1 MCFQRIVLLL
11 HLHSACALLQSSYPM
26 NLVIDKGNT
35 SVKCAVYDGEEQV
48 VCRRTR
54 AEDFSANA
62 LGELLGKY
70 DIDCAACACSGG
82 MPAWLPALLRER
94 GIDWLVVTGATPAP
108 LQPAYTEPEK
118 FGGDRWAALIGAA
131 ALSPDTPLLVCD
143 AGTCLTFD
151 VATSDLHL
159 GGMIA
164 PGLTMRLRAMH
175 DYTHALPLVEAEG
188 EATVLAA
195 DTDSALRAGA
205 LYGMAFELS
214 SYMIAT
220 KQNLTGVQCFL
231 TGGDAER
238 LVALGLNDFRVE
250 PDLVLI
256 GLNKILTYHYE
267 TT

>member
-1 MCFQRIVLLL
+1 
-11 HLHSACALLQSSYPM
+11 M
-26 NLVIDKGNT
+26 NLVIDIGNT
-35 SVKCAVYDGEEQV
+35 SVKCAVYDGEDCI
-48 VCRRTR
+48 CRHRY
-54 AEDFSANA
+54 ASDAFIDSV
-62 LGELLGKY
+62 LSDLLCEA
-70 DIDCAACACSGG
+70 DIDHAACVASGG
-82 MPAWLPALLRER
+82 LPAWMPMVFSER
-94 GIDWLVVTGATPAP
+94 GIDLLVVTGATPAP
-108 LQPAYTEPEK
+108 LQSAYAEPEK

-151 VATSDLHL
+151 VATPDLHL

-220 KQNLTGVQCFL
+220 KQNLMGVQCFL